1 MTPETFTGW
10 PESLVG
16 ENLALRAACTA
27 ASRSI
32 GRPLVAFAATT
43 LPLSSRTTSTMTV
56 PCVRIRLAVSGWV
69 VGDSPIAVP
78 LRTPPEIGLSIGR
91 GPGAGGGSSMTTR
104 GTWVSGLTT
113 GVLRST
119 GPETILTAFADADG
133 NCGATVTG
141 VVFPLSRLL
150 VGAGF
155 GSVTGLLSGA
165 ADAGC

>member
-1 MTPETFTGW
+1 
-10 PESLVG
+10 
-16 ENLALRAACTA
+16 
-27 ASRSI
+27 
-32 GRPLVAFAATT
+32 
-43 LPLSSRTTSTMTV
+43 
-56 PCVRIRLAVSGWV
+56 
-69 VGDSPIAVP
+69 
-78 LRTPPEIGLSIGR
+78 
-91 GPGAGGGSSMTTR
+91 MTTR

-150 VGAGF
+150 VAAGF

-165 ADAGC
+165 ADAGCGVVVGVVGVVGAAPGVTIFTMFSSR